1 MGGCAAPLHATARP
15 RPRRLFGGLQRGD
28 PRPRPRR
35 AELAAPAAPR
45 ALPADGAARARS
57 GRARA
62 RRRAERA
69 RAGRAAR
76 RRAHGARAHGAG
88 RADDSARL
96 QRWSRWAGVAALAV
110 RQAGS
115 RAEHARGERE
125 GPSARAI
132 SCGTGRVSMLRRVMC
147 ALQLSAVC
155 SAKASFAC
163 FPLSSSA
170 ASRAPCA
177 AAQCRRCLA
186 CAAVSSGSS

>member
-1 MGGCAAPLHATARP
+1 MGGCAAPLHATARQ

-45 ALPADGAARARS
+45 ALPADGAARTRS

-62 RRRAERA
+62 CRRAERA

-88 RADDSARL
+88 RARADDSARL

-110 RQAGS
+110 WQAGS

-147 ALQLSAVC
+147 AFSYQKFLYVRLFSPD
-155 SAKASFAC
+155 FI
-163 FPLSSSA
+163 
-170 ASRAPCA
+170 SRQQRARLA
-177 AAQCRRCLA
+177 RLRQCRRRLA
-186 CAAVSSGSS
+186 CAASSSGSS